1 MKKAFTLAEVLIA
14 LVIIGVIAAITMP
27 ILSNSYNDKMYISAL
42 KKNYSVLSNAF
53 NLTKK
58 YDYNEYTDWDHTDQS
73 TEVIYNNYKILKKY
87 LHVLRE
93 CVDEVGCWSDD
104 ITKDPNGEEATSAS
118 AKGIGNNIVT
128 FTLNDG
134 TNVCIDYW
142 SQGDATKLFG
152 VSQDLL
158 DDTLSIFVDV
168 NGDKKPN
175 KLGRDVFA
183 FVLTRNGIV
192 PAGFNNKSANCS
204 TTGLDCA
211 AKYLVKY

>member
-14 LVIIGVIAAITMP
+14 LVIIGIIAAITMP

-42 KKNYSVLSNAF
+42 KKNYSVISNAF

-58 YDYNEYTDWDHTDQS
+58 YDYNEYTDWDHTDGS
-73 TEVIYNNYKILKKY
+73 TETIYNNYKMLKKY

-93 CVDEVGCWSDD
+93 CVDEEGCWSDD
-104 ITKDPNGEEATSAS
+104 ITLNPKGEKAYSATK
-118 AKGIGNNIVT
+118 KGIGGDIVT

-142 SQGDATKLFG
+142 GKGDATRLFG
-152 VSQDLL
+152 VDQDLL

-183 FVLTRNGIV
+183 FVLTSNGIV
-192 PAGFNNKSANCS
+192 PAGLNNSSENCA
-204 TTGLDCA
+204 TTGFDCA